1 MCNVQ
6 KALIGVFLT
15 GVLLAGL
22 GTGIALGEFSSL
34 SYGGKVIIGEEDLVT
49 KEMDFEMPMDGKT
62 VILAY
67 QGYQDNWKG
76 NLIED
81 PAVPEGIIRFQ
92 VTYNEK
98 VVDPY
103 LYYNEYEL
111 EALTEERQE
120 ASEAT
125 PGESLE
131 AESREPAEAVSGEV
145 PGKSTEAAEEISG
158 ESTEV
163 EEEIS
168 GESTEVEEET
178 SKESSE
184 AAEEP
189 AGAAPEAEFGE
200 SVKAA
205 AEEPEKESRDGADG
219 TDGTDNENYESQ
231 EPAYAGELYLVMNYK
246 RDEFQ
251 FFMENKDKVLEDLKN
266 KSLSSYEIPYI
277 TEVIVRVNPETK
289 DYVKDT
295 LFVSWN

>member
-120 ASEAT
+120 ALEAT

-168 GESTEVEEET
+168 
-178 SKESSE
+178 KESSE

-205 AEEPEKESRDGADG
+205 AEEPEKESREGAE
-219 TDGTDNENYESQ
+219 GTDNENYESQ

>member
-120 ASEAT
+120 ALEAT

-158 ESTEV
+158 ESTEAA
-163 EEEIS
+163 EEIS
-168 GESTEVEEET
+168 GESTEVEEEI

-205 AEEPEKESRDGADG
+205 AEEPEKESREGAE
-219 TDGTDNENYESQ
+219 GTDNENYESQ

-266 KSLSSYEIPYI
+266 NSLSSYEIPYI

>member
-120 ASEAT
+120 ALEAT

-145 PGKSTEAAEEISG
+145 PGKSTEAAKEISGESTEAAEEISG

-163 EEEIS
+163 EEEI
-168 GESTEVEEET
+168 

-205 AEEPEKESRDGADG
+205 AEEPEKESREGAE
-219 TDGTDNENYESQ
+219 GTDNENYESQ